1 MQVKVHLGEGLLHVL
16 DMVGGVADKVRP
28 VSPVGTQDA
37 YLVVGTKRTGQEP
50 IGVETLEPL
59 AVGDIALAARHV
71 LHMAGIYEL
80 YLESVLFK
88 DLVAGNPVD
97 PGGLHGD
104 GGDTAFFQPPGH
116 GVEIGREATEAAYRL
131 LIPVFGHGD
140 PMLPGA
146 DIDARGVLVDHGEGT
161 GAGLLLWWTL
171 SPALFHRKTS
181 LEWYG
186 VRSGPGRPTSINL
199 LNGIASPMGQPKT
212 PGTMLQHGYRD
223 TSVNKV
229 LAAGM

>member
-1 MQVKVHLGEGLLHVL
+1 
-16 DMVGGVADKVRP
+16 
-28 VSPVGTQDA
+28 
-37 YLVVGTKRTGQEP
+37 
-50 IGVETLEPL
+50 
-59 AVGDIALAARHV
+59 
-71 LHMAGIYEL
+71 MAGVYEL

-131 LIPVFGHGD
+131 LIPVFGYSD

-146 DIDARGVLVDHGEGT
+146 DVDARGVLVDHGEGT

-181 LEWYG
+181 LE
-186 VRSGPGRPTSINL
+186 
-199 LNGIASPMGQPKT
+199 
-212 PGTMLQHGYRD
+212 
-223 TSVNKV
+223 
-229 LAAGM
+229 